1 MSSKQE
7 DLMARIA
14 REIPEMA
21 GTLSVPRVT
30 YVKSSQKTYISFEC
44 TELAGERQFLK
55 LERVMREMLP
65 GRPLAVRVTSPALK
79 TAFLE
84 DPAPYRQVL
93 DDFLRRNYPMAR
105 AWIGQIGWQ
114 IEKNQLG
121 DGAAPGGEYAEDGVL
136 TLVFPD
142 EISLRVMNQSGVGPR
157 LAMAI
162 KEIFAAKVRVETTVE
177 GTREERLRKMM
188 EQRRDT
194 ALTVTAEE
202 MAERYGTGVPAE
214 GAEKAEKKPRKPA
227 EKKAGKHS
235 KKKAAEPSASS
246 GYESRL
252 VKKLSCL
259 TDCAD
264 TKTETLE
271 NHGDNKLS

>member
-1 MSSKQE
+1 MSYE

-14 REIPEMA
+14 REIPELA
-21 GTLSVPRVT
+21 GKLSAPRVT
-30 YVKSSQKTYISFEC
+30 YVKSSRKTYISFNSSV
-44 TELAGERQFLK
+44 LAGEKQFLK
-55 LERVMREMLP
+55 LEAILREMFP

-93 DDFLRRNYPMAR
+93 DDFLRRNYPMAK

-121 DGAAPGGEYAEDGVL
+121 SGAAPVGEHEEDGLL

-142 EISLRVMNQSGVGPR
+142 EISLRVMNQSNVGPR

-162 KEIFAAKVRVETTVE
+162 REIFAVKVRVEMTVE

-202 MAERYGTGVPAE
+202 MAERYGTGVPVE
-214 GAEKAEKKPRKPA
+214 GAEKAEKKPRKKIPGA
-227 EKKAGKHS
+227 CGRT
-235 KKKAAEPSASS
+235 EPR
-246 GYESRL
+246 EQRRR
-252 VKKLSCL
+252 
-259 TDCAD
+259 
-264 TKTETLE
+264 EE
-271 NHGDNKLS
+271 